1 MIKILVAT
9 IFIGGVAYTPVY
21 VLDSTVMPQLNNL
34 KHSYENMDELAEDI
48 AVSNKPIEDSV
59 KFKEIQRSSQ
69 ELTKPLAR

>member
-1 MIKILVAT
+1 MAT
-9 IFIGGVAYTPVY
+9 IFISGVAYTPVY

-48 AVSNKPIEDSV
+48 AVSNKPIEDSE

>member
-1 MIKILVAT
+1 MAT